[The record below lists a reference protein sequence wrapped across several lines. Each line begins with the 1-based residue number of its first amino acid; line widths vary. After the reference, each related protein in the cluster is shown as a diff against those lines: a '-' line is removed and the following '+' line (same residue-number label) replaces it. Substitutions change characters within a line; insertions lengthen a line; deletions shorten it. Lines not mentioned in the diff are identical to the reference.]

1 MNVTTLRNIIIICS
15 ILIGATACSGL
26 EGDPQKGERWY
37 TMHNCDGCH
46 GPSGNDGGSPSIKGL
61 TMGHAAFIKRLRK
74 KNSVT
79 MPPYP
84 ASKISEQDA
93 ADLLAYIKTL

>member
-1 MNVTTLRNIIIICS
+1 MVIVCS
-15 ILIGATACSGL
+15 LLATVTACSGL

-37 TMHNCDGCH
+37 NMHNCDGCH

-61 TMGHAAFIKRLRK
+61 TMSDAAFLRRLRK
-74 KNSVT
+74 TDSIT
-79 MPPYP
+79 MPEFP
-84 ASKISEQDA
+84 ASKISKQDA